1 MATETV
7 QWSICFF
14 LTCKRFIARLVLN
27 ISTKTEVSIRC
38 MFTISDLLTP
48 SSLRI
53 SFCRPQTCT
62 KLKIYGDAGHLQK
75 RVLESEMI
83 FDRINQKKQIFKS
96 SLKNPFFKIGIFLT
110 FICNYQF
117 LALLSVFDHLCVT
130 YIFILLAN
138 AEKSKV
144 FFQN

>member
-1 MATETV
+1 MY
-7 QWSICFF
+7 
-14 LTCKRFIARLVLN
+14 
-27 ISTKTEVSIRC
+27 
-38 MFTISDLLTP
+38 FTISDLLTP

-83 FDRINQKKQIFKS
+83 FDRIKQKKQIFKS
-96 SLKNPFFKIGIFLT
+96 SLKDPFFKIGIFLT

-130 YIFILLAN
+130 FIFILYSLTQKKARFFF
-138 AEKSKV
+138 KTSLSV
-144 FFQN
+144 FLSSCLSNKIFLDLLRDAF